1 MLKVDSLRKKLFA
14 ICLFM
19 LVFSGLNWG
28 LLAIF
33 KTDIVS
39 SLLGKGSFASRLIFI
54 LVAAAAIYVGLSRD
68 SYLPFLGETVLPCS
82 LLNERVP
89 EKADL
94 KVRILAPV
102 GKKVLYWAASPLI
115 KDEKPNKNWREA
127 YGHYENAGVAIAGED
142 GSALLQVQRP
152 QSYWVPP
159 GRKLEPHVHYR
170 ICSEDGMMGPV
181 RSLFIE
187 ERVEGF
193 GTAIHV

>member
-1 MLKVDSLRKKLFA
+1 MFKLEKIQKKVYALSLL
-14 ICLFM
+14 L

-28 LLAIF
+28 LVAIF
-33 KTDIVS
+33 KTDVVS
-39 SLLGKGSFASRLIFI
+39 SLLDKGSIGSRIIFL
-54 LVAAAAIYVGLSRD
+54 LVAAAALYVGLSRD
-68 SYLPFLGETVLPCS
+68 SYLPFLGETVIPCS
-82 LLNERVP
+82 LLNERTP

-94 KVRILAPV
+94 KVRIIAPV
-102 GKKVLYWAASPLI
+102 GKKVLYWAALPEKN
-115 KDEKPNKNWREA
+115 KDSKTWQEA
-127 YGHYENAGVAIAGED
+127 YGHFENAGVAIAGED

-170 ICSEDGMMGPV
+170 ICSDDGMMGPV

-193 GTAIHV
+193 GTAIHL

>member
-1 MLKVDSLRKKLFA
+1 MLKSVEKYLYAASLML
-14 ICLFM
+14 

-28 LLAIF
+28 LVAIF
-33 KTDIVS
+33 KTDILM
-39 SLLGKGSFASRLIFI
+39 SLFGKLSLAPRIFYVF
-54 LVAAAAIYVGLSRD
+54 VAISAIYVGLSRD
-68 SYLPFLGETVLPCS
+68 SYLPFLGETVVPSS
-82 LLNERVP
+82 LLVEKVP

-94 KVRILAPV
+94 KVRILAAK
-102 GKKVLYWAASPLI
+102 GKKILYWAAKS
-115 KDEKPNKNWREA
+115 ENNKNAVLKDWREA
-127 YGHYENAGVAIAGED
+127 YGHYENTGVAIAGDD

-170 ICSEDGMMGPV
+170 ICSDDGTMGPV

-193 GTAIHV
+193 GTAIHI

>member
-1 MLKVDSLRKKLFA
+1 MFKTIEKKLFA
-14 ICLFM
+14 VCLFL

-28 LLAIF
+28 TFAIF

-39 SLLGKGSFASRLIFI
+39 SLLGKGSLSSRVFFI
-54 LVAAAAIYVGLSRD
+54 VVAVAALYVGVSRD
-68 SYLPFLGETVLPCS
+68 TYLPFLGQTVIPCS
-82 LLNERVP
+82 LLQERTP

-94 KVRILAPV
+94 KVRILAPK
-102 GKKVLYWAASPLI
+102 GRKVLYWAANPEQNEKAPL
-115 KDEKPNKNWREA
+115 KDWREA
-127 YGHYENAGVAIAGED
+127 YGHFENAGIAVAGDD

-152 QSYWVPP
+152 QTYWVPP

-170 ICSEDGMMGPV
+170 ICSDDGMMGPV

-193 GTAIHV
+193 GTAIHL

>member
-1 MLKVDSLRKKLFA
+1 
-14 ICLFM
+14 M

-33 KTDIVS
+33 RTDAIS
-39 SLLGKGSFASRLIFI
+39 ALLGKGSISSRIIFI
-54 LVAAAAIYVGLSRD
+54 IVAICALYVGLSRD
-68 SYLPFLGETVLPCS
+68 TYLPFLGPTVIPSS
-82 LLNERVP
+82 LLVEKVP
-89 EKADL
+89 EHADL
-94 KVRILAPV
+94 KVRILAPR
-102 GKKVLYWAASPLI
+102 GKKVLYWAATPEN
-115 KDEKPNKNWREA
+115 KDLQGVLDWRKA
-127 YGHYENAGVAIAGED
+127 YGHFENAGVAIAGDD

-170 ICSEDGMMGPV
+170 ICSDDGMMGPV
-181 RSLFIE
+181 LSLFIE

>member
-1 MLKVDSLRKKLFA
+1 MIKTIEKKVFVV
-14 ICLFM
+14 CLFL

-28 LLAIF
+28 TFAIF

-39 SLLGKGSFASRLIFI
+39 SLLGKGSIASRIFFI
-54 LVAAAAIYVGLSRD
+54 VVALAALYVGVSRD
-68 SYLPFLGETVLPCS
+68 SYLPFLGQTVMPSSILT
-82 LLNERVP
+82 ERTP

-94 KVRILAPV
+94 KVRILAPK
-102 GKKVLYWAASPLI
+102 GRKVLYWASNPEKDAKAPL
-115 KDEKPNKNWREA
+115 KDWREA
-127 YGHYENAGVAIAGED
+127 YGQFENAGVALAGDD

-170 ICSEDGMMGPV
+170 ICSDDGMMGPV

-193 GTAIHV
+193 GTAIHL